1 MDILITQSTIRNLG
15 GKDCFKEIKME
26 VYLRFHL
33 NQSAVKVQFCS
44 EKVPVFR
51 SRLERDSNMIRT
63 KG

>member
-1 MDILITQSTIRNLG
+1 
-15 GKDCFKEIKME
+15 ME
-26 VYLRFHL
+26 VYLEYPL

-51 SRLERDSNMIRT
+51 SRLERDSNVIRT